1 MRFPLVRSGKDD
13 SPIARWEWFF
23 APVIMP
29 PLLVGLAVLAGL
41 SVLALPFLVSI
52 DSWRRLSF
60 ASRMRRQGR
69 FIHWGALEPRLQVGE
84 GTLIVEQAQ
93 KAGIRVW
100 WVQDDVLGI
109 APIQPPLEEDL
120 QYFRLTEPHP
130 FVSWCFERYLNPD
143 SGQAT
148 LTDPP
153 YWYPPGFVAA
163 AFFKARFPALSV
175 VMTVK
180 LA

>member
-1 MRFPLVRSGKDD
+1 MRFPLVRFGRND
-13 SPIARWEWFF
+13 SRIAPWEWFF

-29 PLLVGLAVLAGL
+29 LVLVGTAVLTGVTL
-41 SVLALPFLVSI
+41 LALPFLVSI
-52 DSWRRLSF
+52 DWWRRLRF

-69 FIHWGALEPRLQVGE
+69 FIQWSALEPRLQVGE

-100 WVQDDVLGI
+100 WVHDDVLRT
-109 APIQPPLEEDL
+109 APIQPPLENHL
-120 QYFRLTEPHP
+120 NYFPLTEPHP
-130 FVSWCFERYLNPD
+130 FFSWCFERYLNPD
-143 SGQAT
+143 SGQAI

-153 YWYPPGFVAA
+153 YSYPPGFATA
-163 AFFKARFPALSV
+163 AFFKDRFPALSV